1 MKIVSVGAVL
11 MDQLASVD
19 RFPGVD
25 DEVFVPTMKLIPGG
39 SAANFAVLCKRL
51 GAETGFIGKVGNDSY
66 GDDLVEDLE
75 KEKVDFTGVVRS
87 DLPTGTVF
95 IAVRKDGQR
104 MMFAHSGAANDL
116 QATDINLDHLAEF
129 DHLHL
134 ADLENISVLEHA
146 AKNFQGSVSLNAGAL
161 IAEKRQEALELI
173 KHVTILICS
182 EEEAEKLTGTEGTE
196 HCLRALYN
204 MGPKVVI
211 ITRGSRDS
219 VGFDGNESYE
229 AEVFNVNVV
238 DTTGAGDAFSAGF
251 IVNYLETKDVKDSM
265 LFGNAVASSVIQH
278 KGARSG
284 IESKEQTEELEDIPK
299 I

>member
-11 MDQLASVD
+11 MDQVASVD
-19 RFPGVD
+19 RFPKED
-25 DEVFVPTMKLIPGG
+25 DEVFVPVMKLIPGG

-51 GAETGFIGKVGNDSY
+51 GAEAGFIGKVGNDSY
-66 GDDLVEDLE
+66 GDALVEDLE
-75 KEKVDFTGVVRS
+75 KEGVDSKGIIRS

-104 MMFAHSGAANDL
+104 IMYAHSGAANDL
-116 QATDINLDHLAEF
+116 QETDIDSDYLSGF
-129 DHLHL
+129 DLLHL
-134 ADLENISVLEHA
+134 ADLENVSVLTHA
-146 AKNFQGSVSLNAGAL
+146 AKHFEGLVSLNAGAL
-161 IAEKRQEALELI
+161 IAEKRKEALELI
-173 KHVTILICS
+173 RNVDILICS
-182 EEEAEKLTGTEGTE
+182 EEEAEKLTGTEGTD

-211 ITRGSRDS
+211 ITKGPRDS
-219 VGFDGNESYE
+219 QGFDGKEIYE

-251 IVNYLETKDVKDSM
+251 IVNYLETKDVEDSM

-284 IESKEQTEELEDIPK
+284 IESKEQTEGIPDIPK